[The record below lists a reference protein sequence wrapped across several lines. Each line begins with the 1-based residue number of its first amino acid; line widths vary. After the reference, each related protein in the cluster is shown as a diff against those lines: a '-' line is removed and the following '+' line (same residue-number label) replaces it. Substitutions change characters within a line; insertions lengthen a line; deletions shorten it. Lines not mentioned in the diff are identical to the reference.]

1 MGFFKAYDMRGT
13 FGADFDLDTVYR
25 VGRELP
31 GVIGAKRFL
40 IGRDCRQTSPA
51 IAATLTRGLADAG
64 AEVTDLGLATTPM
77 VYFFTAEDDFDA
89 SVMITASHNPPTDNG
104 LKVSKRGALPIGYD
118 SGLAE
123 VERRVM
129 GGGGNGGRSESCGNG
144 GIEGEAPLRAS
155 IPRLSPLPPLSHFLP
170 LSPSAPHLT
179 RYLAWLR
186 AHALPIDNLKVAV
199 DCSDGMASIL
209 AHELFPGAVFIN
221 DTPDGA
227 FPHHAPNPLL
237 AASRE
242 QLAAVVRE
250 QGLDCG
256 VIFDGDAD
264 RCMFVDEKGA
274 FIQPDYLIPVLAS
287 TYSEP
292 NASVIHDVRT
302 SRAAIEAIRAQGA
315 TPVIGKVGHAYAKVL
330 LREVKAVCGGELA
343 GHYYFRDF
351 HGCDSGELAA
361 LRILGAFA
369 SAKARGLTVSAFM
382 APLLGK
388 YANSGEVN
396 FKVEDK
402 PAAIARVLAAAR
414 ELAPETGRTTIDGYR
429 LEYDAGWVCVRQS
442 NTEPYLRLIVECD
455 TRARLDDWLARLTA
469 AIEGKE

>member
-1 MGFFKAYDMRGT
+1 MSFFKAYDMRGT

-31 GVIGAKRFL
+31 GVIGAKTFL
-40 IGRDCRQTSPA
+40 IGRDCRSTSPA
-51 IAATLTRGLADAG
+51 IAAALKKGLVEAG

-77 VYFFTAEDDFDA
+77 VYFFTAEDEFDA

-104 LKVSKRGALPIGYD
+104 LKVSKRGALPVGYD

-123 VERRVM
+123 VERRV
-129 GGGGNGGRSESCGNG
+129 NASRAAVPEVPDVPVVP
-144 GIEGEAPLRAS
+144 ETAPSSLRLA
-155 IPRLSPLPPLSHFLP
+155 
-170 LSPSAPHLT
+170 
-179 RYLAWLR
+179 RYVAWLH
-186 AHALPIDNLKVAV
+186 AHALPISNLRFAV

-274 FIQPDYLIPVLAS
+274 FIQPDYLIPVLSS

-292 NASVIHDVRT
+292 NATVIHDVRT

-315 TPVIGKVGHAYAKVL
+315 TSVIGKVGHAYAKVL

-369 SAKARGLTVSAFM
+369 NAKARGLTVSAFM

-402 PAAIARVLAAAR
+402 PAAIARVLEAAR
-414 ELAPETGRTTIDGYR
+414 GLAPETGRTTIDGYR

-455 TRARLDDWLARLTA
+455 TPTRLDDWLARLTA
-469 AIEGKE
+469 AIERKD

>member
-1 MGFFKAYDMRGT
+1 MSLKFRTCEKA
-13 FGADFDLDTVYR
+13 
-25 VGRELP
+25 
-31 GVIGAKRFL
+31 
-40 IGRDCRQTSPA
+40 TS
-51 IAATLTRGLADAG
+51 
-64 AEVTDLGLATTPM
+64 VTDPERLA
-77 VYFFTAEDDFDA
+77 
-89 SVMITASHNPPTDNG
+89 
-104 LKVSKRGALPIGYD
+104 
-118 SGLAE
+118 
-123 VERRVM
+123 
-129 GGGGNGGRSESCGNG
+129 
-144 GIEGEAPLRAS
+144 
-155 IPRLSPLPPLSHFLP
+155 
-170 LSPSAPHLT
+170 
-179 RYLAWLR
+179 RYVAWLR
-186 AHALPIDNLKVAV
+186 AHALPTGDLKFAV

-221 DTPDGA
+221 DTPNGA
-227 FPHHAPNPLL
+227 FPHHSPNPLL

-250 QGLDCG
+250 KGLDCG

-264 RCMFVDEKGA
+264 RCMFVDETGA

-369 SAKARGLTVSAFM
+369 EAKARGQTVSAFM

-402 PAAIARVLAAAR
+402 PAAIARVLEAAKG
-414 ELAPETGRTTIDGYR
+414 LAPETGRTTIDGYR
-429 LEYDAGWVCVRQS
+429 LEYDAGWVSVRQS

-455 TRARLDDWLARLTA
+455 TPARLDDWLARLTA
-469 AIEGKE
+469 AIENRK

>member
-13 FGADFDLDTVYR
+13 FGVDFDLDTVYR

-31 GVIGAKRFL
+31 GVIGAKKFL
-40 IGRDCRQTSPA
+40 IGRDCRSTSPA
-51 IAATLTRGLADAG
+51 IAATLKKGLAAAG

-104 LKVSKRGALPIGYD
+104 LKVSKRGALPVGYD

-129 GGGGNGGRSESCGNG
+129 GDREGTAGTLGTMGTEGTDAQRLRRYIESLRVLAGRDKPVRG
-144 GIEGEAPLRAS
+144 
-155 IPRLSPLPPLSHFLP
+155 
-170 LSPSAPHLT
+170 
-179 RYLAWLR
+179 
-186 AHALPIDNLKVAV
+186 LKFVV

-221 DTPDGA
+221 DKPDGA

-274 FIQPDYLIPVLAS
+274 FIQPDYLIPVLSS

-292 NASVIHDVRT
+292 NATVIHDVRT

-369 SAKARGLTVSAFM
+369 EAKARGQTVSAFM

-402 PAAIARVLAAAR
+402 PAAIARVLETAKG
-414 ELAPETGRTTIDGYR
+414 LAPETGRTEIDGYR
-429 LEYDAGWVCVRQS
+429 LEYDAGWVSVRQS

-455 TRARLDDWLARLTA
+455 TRARLDDWLGRLTA
-469 AIEGKE
+469 AIEAK

>member
-31 GVIGAKRFL
+31 GVIGAKKFL

-51 IAATLTRGLADAG
+51 IAATLQKGLADAG

-104 LKVSKRGALPIGYD
+104 LKVSKRGALPVGYE

-123 VERRVM
+123 VERRVKAT
-129 GGGGNGGRSESCGNG
+129 CGTVPDVPVVPDVP
-144 GIEGEAPLRAS
+144 A
-155 IPRLSPLPPLSHFLP
+155 LPP
-170 LSPSAPHLT
+170 PSARLA
-179 RYLAWLR
+179 RYVAWLR
-186 AHALPIDNLKVAV
+186 AHALPIENLKVAV

-221 DTPDGA
+221 DKPDGA
-227 FPHHAPNPLL
+227 FPHHSPNPLL

-274 FIQPDYLIPVLAS
+274 FIQPDYLIPVLAGH
-287 TYSEP
+287 P
-292 NASVIHDVRT
+292 
-302 SRAAIEAIRAQGA
+302 RAGRDARDRKGR
-315 TPVIGKVGHAYAKVL
+315 PR
-330 LREVKAVCGGELA
+330 LRE
-343 GHYYFRDF
+343 
-351 HGCDSGELAA
+351 
-361 LRILGAFA
+361 GAP
-369 SAKARGLTVSAFM
+369 ARGEGGVRRRAGR
-382 APLLGK
+382 ALL
-388 YANSGEVN
+388 
-396 FKVEDK
+396 F
-402 PAAIARVLAAAR
+402 P
-414 ELAPETGRTTIDGYR
+414 R
-429 LEYDAGWVCVRQS
+429 L
-442 NTEPYLRLIVECD
+442 PRL
-455 TRARLDDWLARLTA
+455 
-469 AIEGKE
+469 

>member
-13 FGADFDLDTVYR
+13 FGVDFDLDTVYR

-31 GVIGAKRFL
+31 GVIGAKKFL
-40 IGRDCRQTSPA
+40 IGRDCRSASSA
-51 IAATLTRGLADAG
+51 IAATLKKGLAEAG
-64 AEVTDLGLATTPM
+64 ADVTDLGLATTPM

-104 LKVSKRGALPIGYD
+104 LKVSKRGALPVGYE

-123 VERRVM
+123 VERRVK
-129 GGGGNGGRSESCGNG
+129 
-144 GIEGEAPLRAS
+144 AS
-155 IPRLSPLPPLSHFLP
+155 SAAVSDVPVASDVPATPP
-170 LSPSAPHLT
+170 PSARLA
-179 RYLAWLR
+179 RYVAWLR
-186 AHALPIDNLKVAV
+186 AHALPIDNLKFAV

-221 DTPDGA
+221 DVPDGA

-274 FIQPDYLIPVLAS
+274 FIQPDYLIPVLSS

-292 NASVIHDVRT
+292 NATVIHDVRT

-369 SAKARGLTVSAFM
+369 SAKARGQTVSAFM
-382 APLLGK
+382 APLLDK

-402 PAAIARVLAAAR
+402 PAAIARVLEAAR
-414 ELAPETGRTTIDGYR
+414 GLAPETGRTTIDGYR

-469 AIEGKE
+469 AIEGRD

>member
-1 MGFFKAYDMRGT
+1 MSFFKAYDMRGT

-31 GVIGAKRFL
+31 GVIGAKTFL
-40 IGRDCRQTSPA
+40 IGRDCRSTSPA
-51 IAATLTRGLADAG
+51 IAAALKKGLSEAG
-64 AEVTDLGLATTPM
+64 ADVTDLGLATTPM

-104 LKVSKRGALPIGYD
+104 LKVSKRGALPVGYD

-129 GGGGNGGRSESCGNG
+129 GDRAGTAGTLGTEGTMGTEGTDAQRLRRYIESLRVLAGRDKRDSPVAVAQERDPPACG
-144 GIEGEAPLRAS
+144 
-155 IPRLSPLPPLSHFLP
+155 
-170 LSPSAPHLT
+170 
-179 RYLAWLR
+179 
-186 AHALPIDNLKVAV
+186 LKYAV

-209 AHELFPGAVFIN
+209 AHELFPSAVFIN
-221 DTPDGA
+221 DKPDGA

-242 QLAAVVRE
+242 QLAAIVRE

-274 FIQPDYLIPVLAS
+274 FIQPDYLIPVLSS

-292 NASVIHDVRT
+292 NATVIHDVRT

-369 SAKARGLTVSAFM
+369 DAKTRGLTVSAFM

-402 PAAIARVLAAAR
+402 PAAIARVLEAAR
-414 ELAPETGRTTIDGYR
+414 GLAPETGRTTIDGYR

-455 TRARLDDWLARLTA
+455 TPARLDDWLARLTA
-469 AIEGKE
+469 AIERKD

>member
-31 GVIGAKRFL
+31 GVIGAKKFL

-51 IAATLTRGLADAG
+51 IAATLQKGLADAG

-104 LKVSKRGALPIGYD
+104 LKVSKRGALPVGYE

-123 VERRVM
+123 VERRVKAT
-129 GGGGNGGRSESCGNG
+129 CGTVPDVPVVPDVP
-144 GIEGEAPLRAS
+144 A
-155 IPRLSPLPPLSHFLP
+155 LPP
-170 LSPSAPHLT
+170 PSARLA
-179 RYLAWLR
+179 RYVAWLR
-186 AHALPIDNLKVAV
+186 AHALPIENLKVAV

-221 DTPDGA
+221 DKPDGA
-227 FPHHAPNPLL
+227 FPHHSPNPLL

-287 TYSEP
+287 TYHEP
-292 NASVIHDVRT
+292 GATVIHDVRT
-302 SRAAIEAIRAQGA
+302 IEAIRAQGA

-369 SAKARGLTVSAFM
+369 DAKARGQTVSAFM
-382 APLLGK
+382 APLLDK

-402 PAAIARVLAAAR
+402 PAAIARVLEAAKG
-414 ELAPETGRTTIDGYR
+414 LAPETGRTTIDGYR

-469 AIEGKE
+469 AIERKD

>member
-31 GVIGAKRFL
+31 GVIGAKKFL

-51 IAATLTRGLADAG
+51 IAATLQKGLADAG

-104 LKVSKRGALPIGYD
+104 LKVSKRGALPVGYE

-123 VERRVM
+123 VERRVKAT
-129 GGGGNGGRSESCGNG
+129 CGTVPDVPVVPDVP
-144 GIEGEAPLRAS
+144 A
-155 IPRLSPLPPLSHFLP
+155 LPP
-170 LSPSAPHLT
+170 PSARLA
-179 RYLAWLR
+179 RYVAWLR
-186 AHALPIDNLKVAV
+186 AHALPIENLKVAV

-221 DTPDGA
+221 DEPDGA
-227 FPHHAPNPLL
+227 FPHHSPNPLL

-287 TYSEP
+287 TYHEP
-292 NASVIHDVRT
+292 GATVIHDVRT

-369 SAKARGLTVSAFM
+369 DAKARGQTVSAFM
-382 APLLGK
+382 APLLDK

-402 PAAIARVLAAAR
+402 PAAIARVLEAAKG
-414 ELAPETGRTTIDGYR
+414 LAPETGRTTIDGYR

-469 AIEGKE
+469 AIERKD

>member
-51 IAATLTRGLADAG
+51 IAAALTRGLADAG

-104 LKVSKRGALPIGYD
+104 LKVSKRGALPVGYD

-123 VERRVM
+123 VERRV
-129 GGGGNGGRSESCGNG
+129 NAS
-144 GIEGEAPLRAS
+144 RAAVPVVPDVS
-155 IPRLSPLPPLSHFLP
+155 VVPVPPPPTARL
-170 LSPSAPHLT
+170 A
-179 RYLAWLR
+179 RYVAWLR
-186 AHALPIDNLKVAV
+186 AHALPIGDLRFAV

-209 AHELFPGAVFIN
+209 AHELFPGAVFLN

-242 QLAAVVRE
+242 QLAAVVCE

-402 PAAIARVLAAAR
+402 PAAIARVLATAR

-429 LEYDAGWVCVRQS
+429 LEYDAGWICVRQS

-455 TRARLDDWLARLTA
+455 TRARLDDWLARLTD
-469 AIEGKE
+469 AIENKK

>member
-13 FGADFDLDTVYR
+13 FGVDFDLDTVFR

-40 IGRDCRQTSPA
+40 VGRDCRQTSPQVA
-51 IAATLTRGLADAG
+51 SALMAGLADGG

-104 LKVSKRGALPIGYD
+104 LKVSKRGALPVGYE

-123 VERRVM
+123 VERRV
-129 GGGGNGGRSESCGNG
+129 NASRTAVPEIPDIPENPE
-144 GIEGEAPLRAS
+144 IPETAPPTA
-155 IPRLSPLPPLSHFLP
+155 RL
-170 LSPSAPHLT
+170 A
-179 RYLAWLR
+179 RYVAWLR
-186 AHALPIDNLKVAV
+186 AHALPICDLKFAV

-209 AHELFPGAVFIN
+209 AHELFPDAVFIN
-221 DTPDGA
+221 DVPDGT
-227 FPHHAPNPLL
+227 FPHHSPNPLL

-274 FIQPDYLIPVLAS
+274 FIQPDYLIPVLSS
-287 TYSEP
+287 TYAEP
-292 NASVIHDVRT
+292 GAKVIHDVRT

-382 APLLGK
+382 APLLNK

-402 PAAIARVLAAAR
+402 PAAIERVLSVAK

-429 LEYDAGWVCVRQS
+429 LEYDAGWVSVRQS

-455 TRARLDDWLARLTA
+455 TRERLADWLARLTC
-469 AIEGKE
+469 AIENVNG

>member
-51 IAATLTRGLADAG
+51 IAAALTRGLTDAG

-104 LKVSKRGALPIGYD
+104 LKVSKRGALPVGYD

-123 VERRVM
+123 VERRM
-129 GGGGNGGRSESCGNG
+129 GTVPEVFAGTVPKKAGTVPEDFVGTVPEKMGTDPQR
-144 GIEGEAPLRAS
+144 LR
-155 IPRLSPLPPLSHFLP
+155 
-170 LSPSAPHLT
+170 
-179 RYLAWLR
+179 RYVDWLR
-186 AHALPIDNLKVAV
+186 AHGLKFDNLRVAV

-330 LREVKAVCGGELA
+330 LREVKAICGGELA

-382 APLLGK
+382 APLLDK

-414 ELAPETGRTTIDGYR
+414 ELAPETGRTEIDGYR

-455 TRARLDDWLARLTA
+455 TRARLDDWLARLTE

>member
-13 FGADFDLDTVYR
+13 FGADFDLDTVHR

-31 GVIGAKRFL
+31 GVIGAQKFL
-40 IGRDCRQTSPA
+40 VGRDCRSTSPD
-51 IAATLTRGLADAG
+51 IAAALKQGLAEAG
-64 AEVTDLGLATTPM
+64 ADVTDLGLATTPM

-104 LKVSKRGALPIGYD
+104 LKVSKRGALPVGYE

-123 VERRVM
+123 VERRVARD
-129 GGGGNGGRSESCGNG
+129 GGNGEMEG
-144 GIEGEAPLRAS
+144 GKAVHAS
-155 IPRLSPLPPLSHFLP
+155 ISPLPPLP
-170 LSPSAPHLT
+170 LSAPHLT
-179 RYLAWLR
+179 RYVAWLR
-186 AHALPIDNLKVAV
+186 AHALPIDNLKFAV

-221 DTPDGA
+221 DVPDGS

-242 QLAAVVRE
+242 QIAAVVRE

-274 FIQPDYLIPVLAS
+274 FIQPDYLIPVLSS

-292 NASVIHDVRT
+292 NATVIHDVRT

-369 SAKARGLTVSAFM
+369 DAKARGQAVSAFM

-402 PAAIARVLAAAR
+402 PAAIARVLEAAR
-414 ELAPETGRTTIDGYR
+414 GLAPETGRTTIDGYR

-469 AIEGKE
+469 AIEGRD

>member
-1 MGFFKAYDMRGT
+1 MSFFKAYDMRGT
-13 FGADFDLDTVYR
+13 FGVDFYLDTVYH

-51 IAATLTRGLADAG
+51 VAAALKRGLSDAG

-77 VYFFTAEDDFDA
+77 VYFFTAEEDFDA

-104 LKVSKRGALPIGYD
+104 LKVSKRGALPVGYD

-123 VERRVM
+123 VERRVNASREAVPVVPEVPVVSDVP
-129 GGGGNGGRSESCGNG
+129 GN
-144 GIEGEAPLRAS
+144 APSTARGDAR
-155 IPRLSPLPPLSHFLP
+155 PPMARL
-170 LSPSAPHLT
+170 A
-179 RYLAWLR
+179 RYVEWLR
-186 AHALPIDNLKVAV
+186 AHALPIAKLKFAV

-209 AHELFPGAVFIN
+209 AHELFPDAVFLN
-221 DTPDGA
+221 DKPDGA
-227 FPHHAPNPLL
+227 FPHHSPNPLL

-264 RCMFVDEKGA
+264 RCMFVDEQGA

-292 NASVIHDVRT
+292 NATVIHDVRT

-369 SAKARGLTVSAFM
+369 EAKAGGQTVSAFM

-402 PAAIARVLAAAR
+402 PAAIARVLAAAKG
-414 ELAPETGRTTIDGYR
+414 LAPETGRTTIDGYR
-429 LEYDAGWVCVRQS
+429 LEYDAGWVSVRQS

-455 TRARLDDWLARLTA
+455 TRAHLDDWLARLTA
-469 AIEGKE
+469 AIEKKA

>member
-1 MGFFKAYDMRGT
+1 MSFFKAYDMRGT

-31 GVIGAKRFL
+31 GVIGAKKFL
-40 IGRDCRQTSPA
+40 IGRDCRSTSSA
-51 IAATLTRGLADAG
+51 IAATLKKGLAEAG
-64 AEVTDLGLATTPM
+64 ADVTDLGLATTPM

-104 LKVSKRGALPIGYD
+104 LKVSKRGALPVGYE

-123 VERRVM
+123 VERRVK
-129 GGGGNGGRSESCGNG
+129 
-144 GIEGEAPLRAS
+144 AS
-155 IPRLSPLPPLSHFLP
+155 SAAVSDVPVVPDVPATPP
-170 LSPSAPHLT
+170 PSARLA
-179 RYLAWLR
+179 RYVAWLR
-186 AHALPIDNLKVAV
+186 AHALPIDNLKFAV

-221 DTPDGA
+221 DVPDGA

-264 RCMFVDEKGA
+264 RCMFVDEQGA
-274 FIQPDYLIPVLAS
+274 FIQPDYLIPVLSS

-292 NASVIHDVRT
+292 NATVIHDVRT

-369 SAKARGLTVSAFM
+369 SAKARGQTVSAFM
-382 APLLGK
+382 APLLDK

-402 PAAIARVLAAAR
+402 PAAIARVLEAAR
-414 ELAPETGRTTIDGYR
+414 GLAPETGRTTIDGYR

-455 TRARLDDWLARLTA
+455 TPARLDDWLARLTA
-469 AIEGKE
+469 AIEGKA

>member
-13 FGADFDLDTVYR
+13 FGADFDLVTVYR

-51 IAATLTRGLADAG
+51 VAAALKKGLVEAG

-104 LKVSKRGALPIGYD
+104 LKVSRRGALPVGYE

-123 VERRVM
+123 VERRVKATCA
-129 GGGGNGGRSESCGNG
+129 ELP
-144 GIEGEAPLRAS
+144 EDPE
-155 IPRLSPLPPLSHFLP
+155 IPENPGTPLSSERL
-170 LSPSAPHLT
+170 A
-179 RYLAWLR
+179 RYVTWLR
-186 AHALPIDNLKVAV
+186 AHALPLGGLRFAV

-221 DTPDGA
+221 DTPNGA
-227 FPHHAPNPLL
+227 FPHHPPNPLL

-264 RCMFVDEKGA
+264 RCMFVDETGA

-287 TYSEP
+287 TYHEP
-292 NASVIHDVRT
+292 KATIIHDVRT

-369 SAKARGLTVSAFM
+369 EAKTRGLTVSAFM

-402 PAAIARVLAAAR
+402 PAAIARVLEAAKG
-414 ELAPETGRTTIDGYR
+414 LAPETGRTTIDGYR
-429 LEYDAGWVCVRQS
+429 LEYDAGWVSVRQS

-469 AIEGKE
+469 AIEGKD

>member
-31 GVIGAKRFL
+31 GVIGAKKFL

-51 IAATLTRGLADAG
+51 IAATLQKGLADAG

-104 LKVSKRGALPIGYD
+104 LKVSKRGALPVGYE

-123 VERRVM
+123 VERRVKAT
-129 GGGGNGGRSESCGNG
+129 CGTVPDVPVVPDVP
-144 GIEGEAPLRAS
+144 A
-155 IPRLSPLPPLSHFLP
+155 LPP
-170 LSPSAPHLT
+170 PSARLA
-179 RYLAWLR
+179 RYVAWLR
-186 AHALPIDNLKVAV
+186 AHALPIENLKVAV

-221 DTPDGA
+221 DKPDGA
-227 FPHHAPNPLL
+227 FPHHSPNPLL

-287 TYSEP
+287 TYHEP
-292 NASVIHDVRT
+292 GATVIHDVRT

-369 SAKARGLTVSAFM
+369 DAKARGQTVSAFM
-382 APLLGK
+382 APLLDK

-402 PAAIARVLAAAR
+402 PAAIARVLEAAKG
-414 ELAPETGRTTIDGYR
+414 LAPETGRTTIDGYR

-469 AIEGKE
+469 AIERKD

>member
-13 FGADFDLDTVYR
+13 FGVDFDLDTVYR

-31 GVIGAKRFL
+31 GVIGARRFL
-40 IGRDCRQTSPA
+40 VGRDCRQTSPQV
-51 IAATLTRGLADAG
+51 AAVLMAGLAEGG
-64 AEVTDLGLATTPM
+64 AEVSDLGLATTPM

-104 LKVSKRGALPIGYD
+104 LKVSKRGALPVGYD
-118 SGLAE
+118 SGLAD
-123 VERRVM
+123 VERRV
-129 GGGGNGGRSESCGNG
+129 NAS
-144 GIEGEAPLRAS
+144 RAAVPDMPE
-155 IPRLSPLPPLSHFLP
+155 IPDIPEK
-170 LSPSAPHLT
+170 SPSTARLA
-179 RYLAWLR
+179 RYVAWLR
-186 AHALPIDNLKVAV
+186 AHALPTGDLKFAV

-209 AHELFPGAVFIN
+209 AHELFPGSVFIN
-221 DTPDGA
+221 DTPNGA
-227 FPHHAPNPLL
+227 FPHHSPNPLL

-250 QGLDCG
+250 KGLDCG

-264 RCMFVDEKGA
+264 RCMFVDETGA

-287 TYSEP
+287 TYREP
-292 NASVIHDVRT
+292 GATVIHDVRT

-369 SAKARGLTVSAFM
+369 DAKARGQTVSAFM

-388 YANSGEVN
+388 YANSG
-396 FKVEDK
+396 
-402 PAAIARVLAAAR
+402 ARVLEAAKG
-414 ELAPETGRTTIDGYR
+414 LAPETGRTTIDGYR
-429 LEYDAGWVCVRQS
+429 LEYDAGWVSVRQS

-455 TRARLDDWLARLTA
+455 TRARLNDWLGRLTS
-469 AIEGKE
+469 AIEGV

>member
-13 FGADFDLDTVYR
+13 FGVDFDLDTVYR

-31 GVIGAKRFL
+31 GVIGAKKFL
-40 IGRDCRQTSPA
+40 IGRDCRSTSPA
-51 IAATLTRGLADAG
+51 IAATLKKGLAEAG

-104 LKVSKRGALPIGYD
+104 LKVSKRGALPVGYD

-129 GGGGNGGRSESCGNG
+129 GDREGTAGTLGTVGTEGTDAQRLRRYIESLRVLAGRDKPVCG
-144 GIEGEAPLRAS
+144 
-155 IPRLSPLPPLSHFLP
+155 
-170 LSPSAPHLT
+170 
-179 RYLAWLR
+179 
-186 AHALPIDNLKVAV
+186 LKFAV

-221 DTPDGA
+221 DAPDGA

-237 AASRE
+237 AASRA

-274 FIQPDYLIPVLAS
+274 FIQPDYLIPVLSS

-292 NASVIHDVRT
+292 NATVIHDVRT

-369 SAKARGLTVSAFM
+369 SAKGRGQTVSAFM
-382 APLLGK
+382 APLLDK

-402 PAAIARVLAAAR
+402 PAAIARVLEAAHG
-414 ELAPETGRTTIDGYR
+414 LAPETGRTTIDGYR

-469 AIEGKE
+469 AIEGKV

>member
-13 FGADFDLDTVYR
+13 FGVDFDLDTVYR

-40 IGRDCRQTSPA
+40 IGRDCRQTSPQV
-51 IAATLTRGLADAG
+51 AAVLMAGLAEGG
-64 AEVTDLGLATTPM
+64 AEVSDLGLATTPM

-104 LKVSKRGALPIGYD
+104 LKVSKRGALPVGYD

-123 VERRVM
+123 VERRVA
-129 GGGGNGGRSESCGNG
+129 G
-144 GIEGEAPLRAS
+144 EGKAIGMSLKFRTCEKATSVTDPE
-155 IPRLSPLPPLSHFLP
+155 RL
-170 LSPSAPHLT
+170 A
-179 RYLAWLR
+179 RYVAWLR
-186 AHALPIDNLKVAV
+186 AHALPTGDLKFAV

-209 AHELFPGAVFIN
+209 AHELFSGAVFIN
-221 DTPDGA
+221 DTPNGA
-227 FPHHAPNPLL
+227 FPHHSPNPLL

-264 RCMFVDEKGA
+264 RCMFVDETGA

-287 TYSEP
+287 TYHEP
-292 NASVIHDVRT
+292 GATVIHDVRT

-369 SAKARGLTVSAFM
+369 EAKARDQTVSAFM

-402 PAAIARVLAAAR
+402 PAAIARVLEAAKG
-414 ELAPETGRTTIDGYR
+414 LAPETGRTTIDGYR
-429 LEYDAGWVCVRQS
+429 LEYDAGWISVRQS

-455 TRARLDDWLARLTA
+455 TRARLNDWLGRLTS
-469 AIEGKE
+469 AIEGV

>member
-13 FGADFDLDTVYR
+13 FGVDFDLDTVYR

-40 IGRDCRQTSPA
+40 VGRDCRQTSPQV
-51 IAATLTRGLADAG
+51 AAVLMAGLVEGG
-64 AEVTDLGLATTPM
+64 AEVSDLGLATTPM

-104 LKVSKRGALPIGYD
+104 LKVSKRGALPVGYD

-123 VERRVM
+123 VERRVA
-129 GGGGNGGRSESCGNG
+129 G
-144 GIEGEAPLRAS
+144 EGKAIGMSLKFRTCEKATSVTDPE
-155 IPRLSPLPPLSHFLP
+155 RL
-170 LSPSAPHLT
+170 A
-179 RYLAWLR
+179 RYVACLR
-186 AHALPIDNLKVAV
+186 AHALPTGDLKFAV

-221 DTPDGA
+221 DTPNGA
-227 FPHHAPNPLL
+227 FPHHSPNPLL
-237 AASRE
+237 GASRE

-250 QGLDCG
+250 KGLDCG

-264 RCMFVDEKGA
+264 RCMFVDETGA

-287 TYSEP
+287 TYHEP
-292 NASVIHDVRT
+292 GATVIHDVRT

-369 SAKARGLTVSAFM
+369 EAKARDQTVSAFM

-402 PAAIARVLAAAR
+402 PAAIARVLEAAKG
-414 ELAPETGRTTIDGYR
+414 LAPETGRTTIDGYR
-429 LEYDAGWVCVRQS
+429 LEYDAGWISVRQS

-455 TRARLDDWLARLTA
+455 TRARLNDWLGRLTS
-469 AIEGKE
+469 AIEGV